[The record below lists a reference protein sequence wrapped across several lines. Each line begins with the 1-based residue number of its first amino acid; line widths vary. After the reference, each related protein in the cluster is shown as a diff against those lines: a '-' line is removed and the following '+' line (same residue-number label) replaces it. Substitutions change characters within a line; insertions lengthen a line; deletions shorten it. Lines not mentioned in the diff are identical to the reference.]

1 MGKKITTAGL
11 ASKVRRYLRERGLR
25 YSSVLGGN
33 NILVLKAS
41 GDYHYLLIQFEELPA
56 YWSHDQ
62 RHFNF
67 KIAYAISYE
76 QILNAIDRYENINN
90 VTRVPESGARS
101 EAV

>member
-1 MGKKITTAGL
+1 MGKKITTTGL

-33 NILVLKAS
+33 NILVLKSS
-41 GDYHYLLIQFEELPA
+41 GEYHYLLIQFEELPV

-76 QILNAIDRYENINN
+76 QILNAIDRYENIDN

>member
-1 MGKKITTAGL
+1 MGKKITTTGL

-33 NILVLKAS
+33 NILVLKSS
-41 GDYHYLLIQFEELPA
+41 GEYHYLLIQFEELPA

-76 QILNAIDRYENINN
+76 QILNAIDRYENIDN
-90 VTRVPESGARS
+90 VARVPESGARS